1 MDSDG
6 SSEVLEEDS
15 AALAADRE
23 ELGDQSPVVESDADG
38 DDVASHY
45 LDSFPDLEPDLL
57 VRIVNEH
64 ASTIADIEKA
74 RDLAA
79 NYSRVPRASGMI
91 SLIKCSDPEEGGAHA
106 GIDLSCVIV
115 FVLCLVFVFALLFL
129 PYFVLLFHRC
139 YSLSSLFIS
148 RCLLREVGANT
159 LGGATGQAG
168 PHGKGRFQSCVC
180 LLQSTTT
187 HFV

>member
-23 ELGDQSPVVESDADG
+23 ELGDKSPVVESDADG

-74 RDLAA
+74 RELAA

-91 SLIKCSDPEEGGAHA
+91 SLIRCSDPEEGGAHA
-106 GIDLSCVIV
+106 GIDYDLSNM
-115 FVLCLVFVFALLFL
+115 
-129 PYFVLLFHRC
+129 RTR
-139 YSLSSLFIS
+139 S
-148 RCLLREVGANT
+148 
-159 LGGATGQAG
+159 
-168 PHGKGRFQSCVC
+168 
-180 LLQSTTT
+180 
-187 HFV
+187 